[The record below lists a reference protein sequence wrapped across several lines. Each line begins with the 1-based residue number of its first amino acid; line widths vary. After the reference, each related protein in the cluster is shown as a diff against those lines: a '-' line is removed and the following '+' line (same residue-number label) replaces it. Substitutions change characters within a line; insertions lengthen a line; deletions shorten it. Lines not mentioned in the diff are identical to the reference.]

1 MNAFNISWGLKMANV
16 MEESMKM
23 EKYSLTM
30 AWWGVCSAMFYLVVA
45 AALAVGFGTRNAII
59 GMTLS
64 VLCYGLIN
72 GVIARYAIRTGLSV
86 AEFSKIILGRTG
98 ATLATLIFASTAVYY
113 GIFEG
118 SVMAVALHSYAPSI
132 SMEWAILIVVL
143 YSTVLVLG
151 KSLRWLDKLNGVL
164 LPLYLLGLC
173 VLVGVAVNEYGY
185 SSDWLRME
193 PSDGASPLGWWNCFT
208 YFMGVWVLMMYTWDY
223 ARFGKAEDSRFL
235 SLFSFGIPFYLVA
248 FLLNGLV
255 GIFLA
260 ATIASGSEITEVS
273 VVLAIVQLMGFWG
286 LLFVWITQ
294 TRINT
299 GNFYMAIT
307 NLHAFFAR
315 YGAGRVPHAVW
326 AAAVGIIVYMA
337 MHFDVFSYILRALT
351 YQAIF
356 IVGWVGIAMAH
367 IFTPYYERKFN
378 AVQHVNSSELPDF
391 NKVGVSVWLI
401 SVVLGVILNL
411 SDNLFLSA
419 WSAPCAF
426 LVAFSGYA
434 LLMRKMSVSWFVK

>member
-1 MNAFNISWGLKMANV
+1 
-16 MEESMKM
+16 MKM

-30 AWWGVCSAMFYLVVA
+30 AWWGICSAMFYLVVA
-45 AALAVGFGTRNAII
+45 AALAIGFGTRNAII
-59 GMTLS
+59 GMVLS
-64 VLCYGLIN
+64 VLCYGVIN

-118 SVMAVALHSYAPSI
+118 SVMAVALHHYMPFI
-132 SMEWAILIVVL
+132 SMNGAIVIVVV

-151 KSLRWLDKLNGVL
+151 KSLRWLDKLNGLL

-173 VLVGVAVNEYGY
+173 VLVGIAVNEYGY

-193 PSDGASPLGWWNCFT
+193 PTGGASSFGWWNCFT

-235 SLFSFGIPFYLVA
+235 SWFSFGIPFYLVA

-260 ATIASGSEITEVS
+260 ATIASGAEITEVS
-273 VVLAIVQLMGFWG
+273 VVLAIVQLMGFGG
-286 LLFVWITQ
+286 LLFVWVTQ

-299 GNFYMAIT
+299 GNFYLAIT
-307 NLHAFFAR
+307 NMHAFFAR
-315 YGAGRVPHAVW
+315 YGAAKVPHAVW
-326 AAAVGIIVYMA
+326 AAAVGVIVYMA

-367 IFTPYYERKFN
+367 ILTPYYEKHFN
-378 AVQHVNSSELPDF
+378 ATEHAQSSEIPEF
-391 NKVGVSVWLI
+391 NKAGIGIWLV
-401 SVVLGVILNL
+401 SVVLGVLLNSSSNSL
-411 SDNLFLSA
+411 LNT

-434 LLMRKMSVSWFVK
+434 LLMRKVSRSWFVK